1 MFSPTRR
8 AKRQSALRM
17 FASEFGESTLYDRG
31 PGEYDPGFVI
41 SKLGARA
48 NRLLVAGLLDRLE
61 ERETSS
67 GGKLW
72 QGQLRDA
79 SGLHF
84 FSVGDFASDEVRE
97 FISDLEVRHRDG
109 EPILLMMSAKARWFQ
124 NDEGSVYTS
133 IRPEEICEINRARY
147 GNWLV
152 ETCKSTLR
160 RIDALNTASSSDGS
174 RSEMSTIGVPADLL
188 EGLVMSMNHYQDVD
202 VEVYRL
208 HVMRALD
215 IAEGRNEVQT
225 PKIVEKDATIV
236 ETESKS
242 ETSDGIRD
250 VITSLISRMD
260 QGDGV
265 DFDTLVTN
273 ASARGHDRVIIEEE
287 LDNMSD
293 SGLIHEPRFGWF
305 KLS

>member
-1 MFSPTRR
+1 MQSPIRR
-8 AKRQSALRM
+8 AKRQSAIRM
-17 FASEFGESTLYDRG
+17 FASEFGESTLFDRG

-61 ERETSS
+61 ERETSNGS
-67 GGKLW
+67 KLW

-84 FSVGDFASDEVRE
+84 FSVGDFAPEEVRE
-97 FISDLEVRHRDG
+97 FISEMESRHLDG

-133 IRPEEICEINRARY
+133 IRPEEICEIDRLRY

-152 ETCKSTLR
+152 ETCRSTLR
-160 RIDALNTASSSDGS
+160 RIDALNAASATDNSRAEMLSS
-174 RSEMSTIGVPADLL
+174 GVPADLI
-188 EGLVMSMNHYQDVD
+188 EGLVLSINHYQDVD

-215 IAEGRNEVQT
+215 IAEGRNEVQA
-225 PKIVEKDATIV
+225 PIPQKQEIPSEEEIP
-236 ETESKS
+236 KS
-242 ETSDGIRD
+242 EGDLRE

-265 DFDTLVTN
+265 DFDSLVTN
-273 ASARGHDRVIIEEE
+273 ASARGYERVGIEEE
-287 LDNMSD
+287 LDSMSD

-305 KLS
+305 RLS